1 MKTAIMTDTN
11 SGITVQ
17 KGKEDGIFVLPM
29 PVIVDDKDYIEGV
42 NITHNDLYKAMR
54 EGKDIHSSQPSIGAV
69 GDMWNDILNQG
80 YDELIYIPMSS
91 GLSSSCDMAAGYAQK
106 YNGKILVAD
115 NHRISFSLYESVYD
129 AKAYADKGAT
139 ASEIKTALEK
149 NAYNASI
156 YITVNSLEYLKKSG
170 RITGA
175 GAAIATV
182 INLKPV
188 LTIQGEKLDAFAKV
202 RGMNSAKKKMLQAI
216 EEDLNTRFKDI
227 PKQKIQLA
235 TAGTFEHKEDADA
248 WLAEVKNAFPEFE
261 PYYLPLSCSIACHV
275 GIDSVGTAIAVKDR

>member
-11 SGITVQ
+11 SGITVE

-29 PVIVDDKDYIEGV
+29 PVIIDNKDYLEGIDV
-42 NITHNDLYKAMR
+42 THDDLYDAMR
-54 EGKDIHSSQPSIGAV
+54 KGLDIHSSQPSLGAV
-69 GDMWNDILNQG
+69 SEMWDEILNSG

-91 GLSSSCDMAAGYAQK
+91 SLSSSCDMAMAHAKK
-106 YNGKILVAD
+106 YNGKVCVVD

-129 AKAYADKGAT
+129 AKAYADNGAT
-139 ASEIKTALEK
+139 SKDIKEALEK
-149 NAYNASI
+149 NAFNSSI

-170 RITGA
+170 RITSA

-202 RGMNSAKKKMLQAI
+202 RGINAAKKKMLQALL
-216 EEDLNTRFKDI
+216 EDLNTRFKDV
-227 PKQKIQLA
+227 PKDKIQLG
-235 TAGTFEHKEDADA
+235 TAGTFERREDADI
-248 WLAEVKNAFPEFE
+248 WLDELKAAFPEYE

-275 GIDSVGTAIAVKDR
+275 GIDSLGCALTVKDR

>member
-29 PVIVDDKDYIEGV
+29 PVIVDNKDYLEGID
-42 NITHNDLYKAMR
+42 ITHEDLYAAMR
-54 EGKDIHSSQPSIGAV
+54 DGKDIHSSQPAIGAV
-69 GDMWNDILNQG
+69 SDMWDDILKQG
-80 YDELIYIPMSS
+80 YDEILYIPMSS
-91 GLSSSCDMAAGYAQK
+91 GLSSSCEMAMGYAQK
-106 YNGKILVAD
+106 YNGKVLVAD

-129 AKAYADKGAT
+129 AKSYAQKGKK
-139 ASEIKTALEK
+139 ASEIKDALEK

-170 RITGA
+170 RVTSA

-188 LTIQGEKLDAFAKV
+188 LTIQGEKLDAYAKV
-202 RGMNSAKKKMLQAI
+202 RGMNTAKKKMLQAL
-216 EEDLNTRFKDI
+216 EEDLNTRFKDV
-227 PKQKIQLA
+227 PKEKLQLA
-235 TAGTFEHKEDADA
+235 TAGTFEHKEDAEA
-248 WLAEVKNAFPEFE
+248 WLDEVNNAFPGFE

>member
-29 PVIVDDKDYIEGV
+29 PVIVDDKDYLEGID
-42 NITHNDLYKAMR
+42 ITHEDLYEAMR
-54 EGKDIHSSQPSIGAV
+54 NGKDIHSSQPAIGAV
-69 GDMWNDILNQG
+69 SDMWDDILKQG

-91 GLSSSCDMAAGYAQK
+91 ELSGSCHSAMAYSENYK
-106 YNGKILVAD
+106 GKVCVAD
-115 NHRISFSLYESVYD
+115 NHRISLSLYESVYD
-129 AKAYADKGAT
+129 AKAYADKGESA
-139 ASEIKTALEK
+139 ASIKKHLEEK
-149 NAYNASI
+149 AYDASI

-170 RITGA
+170 RVTSA

-202 RGMNSAKKKMLQAI
+202 RGMNNAKQKMIDALRN
-216 EEDLNTRFKDI
+216 DLETRFNAYPKD
-227 PKQKIQLA
+227 KIIVG
-235 TAGTFEHKEDADA
+235 TAGTFENPGDAKE
-248 WLAEVKNAFPEFE
+248 WLKMINEAFPEYCS
-261 PYYLPLSCSIACHV
+261 YYLPLSCSIACHV
-275 GIDSVGTAIAVKDR
+275 GIDSVGTAIVVKDR